1 MEMGLLFC
9 LIVLLTHHL
18 NDHMLCMAI
27 QESYHVMVNNS
38 GPVVIDSLISFQAK
52 LNTESVNNIT
62 ATLHSDYHNASDQ
75 SMYLYT
81 WLTNACL
88 HSKQPSFCNENIT
101 SNDTAVLS
109 RVYSKFDVP
118 RGGKFLMMVI
128 VYKRDVN
135 GRFDQIAVNST
146 YFILTDTINGHLL
159 VSQNTTAI
167 SHQAGD
173 VFSTKS
179 NITLMAVITDHFSDP
194 TFTSV
199 WCIIGPQTN
208 VSIELYGLSHSVLL
222 SRRGSYKLYVAI
234 IVHIHVF
241 DQMGKVQLV
250 ERNTSFNGHILM
262 KGNIHIYIYIMKE
275 RAFEC
280 KDYY

>member
-1 MEMGLLFC
+1 MISLMVHIFSL
-9 LIVLLTHHL
+9 VL
-18 NDHMLCMAI
+18 
-27 QESYHVMVNNS
+27 
-38 GPVVIDSLISFQAK
+38 P
-52 LNTESVNNIT
+52 
-62 ATLHSDYHNASDQ
+62 
-75 SMYLYT
+75 
-81 WLTNACL
+81 
-88 HSKQPSFCNENIT
+88 
-101 SNDTAVLS
+101 
-109 RVYSKFDVP
+109 
-118 RGGKFLMMVI
+118 
-128 VYKRDVN
+128 
-135 GRFDQIAVNST
+135 
-146 YFILTDTINGHLL
+146 DTINGHLL

-262 KGNIHIYIYIMKE
+262 KGNIHIYIYYE
-275 RAFEC
+275 RESF
-280 KDYY
+280 

>member
-1 MEMGLLFC
+1 MCSNHDSYLSVISVGL
-9 LIVLLTHHL
+9 IS
-18 NDHMLCMAI
+18 
-27 QESYHVMVNNS
+27 ESYHVMVNNS

-62 ATLHSDYHNASDQ
+62 ATLHSDYRNASDQ

-146 YFILTDTINGHLL
+146 YFILTG
-159 VSQNTTAI
+159 TALI
-167 SHQAGD
+167 AC
-173 VFSTKS
+173 F
-179 NITLMAVITDHFSDP
+179 
-194 TFTSV
+194 
-199 WCIIGPQTN
+199 
-208 VSIELYGLSHSVLL
+208 IE
-222 SRRGSYKLYVAI
+222 
-234 IVHIHVF
+234 
-241 DQMGKVQLV
+241 
-250 ERNTSFNGHILM
+250 N
-262 KGNIHIYIYIMKE
+262 
-275 RAFEC
+275 
-280 KDYY
+280 